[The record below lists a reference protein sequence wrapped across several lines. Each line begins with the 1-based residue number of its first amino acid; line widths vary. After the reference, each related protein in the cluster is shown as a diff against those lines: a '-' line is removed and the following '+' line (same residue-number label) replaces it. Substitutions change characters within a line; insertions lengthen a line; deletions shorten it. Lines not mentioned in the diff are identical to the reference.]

1 MSITLSEL
9 SPRMNEINVFDT
21 VAEWTTVWT
30 VHAPGMQCNAENKK
44 AGEEESEGGGA
55 WTFVFALTAFLCL
68 IEFRAIQTYI

>member
-44 AGEEESEGGGA
+44 AGEEESEGGGGGP
-55 WTFVFALTAFLCL
+55 VLLCL
-68 IEFRAIQTYI
+68 H